1 MKWIIGIILSVL
13 LTGAV
18 ALGGWN
24 LSKTASAP
32 ETYATK
38 QELKEATA
46 RDRKDHDNI
55 RQEQSQEFDELRTE
69 QRYIRDAVD
78 DIKNILINRGQ

>member
-1 MKWIIGIILSVL
+1 MKWIIGIILSVI

-55 RQEQSQEFDELRTE
+55 RQEQSQD
-69 QRYIRDAVD
+69 IRDAVD